1 MDTHTYFWPSDIGK
15 SDFTKSVPHTFLRR
29 FLMNVRVYLLS
40 HLRQLLAITALA
52 AFATGCGADHS
63 PMASTGETDELAV
76 PAAKKPADDTTDDS
90 DVTKGKGPSRYSMP
104 PGR

>member
-1 MDTHTYFWPSDIGK
+1 
-15 SDFTKSVPHTFLRR
+15 
-29 FLMNVRVYLLS
+29 MNVRAYLLS

-52 AFATGCGADHS
+52 AFATGCGANHS
-63 PMASTGETDELAV
+63 PMASTDGADPAISETDELAV
-76 PAAKKPADDTTDDS
+76 PAAKKPADDTDDDS